1 VHIGW
6 LDRYRVGSVYD
17 DVDSVVFVLMCLVV
31 ALFFLVNAGELR
43 FFVLRCKNE
52 KKKGIQHGSSGHSH
66 TGSFSYGTVW
76 PGGTTKL

>member
-43 FFVLRCKNE
+43 FFVFVMYGVTFSRRQ
-52 KKKGIQHGSSGHSH
+52 KGKA
-66 TGSFSYGTVW
+66 TGD
-76 PGGTTKL
+76 KRK